1 MYQQYRDAANFYVV
15 YIEEAHPT
23 DLWQM
28 SSNVK
33 DGVLF
38 ESPRTNEE
46 RIDVAT
52 TCIVRLAVKIPAL
65 LDGIDNRIERAYTG
79 WPDRMYIIGTDGR
92 IHYKSAPGPFGFST
106 KELEASLK
114 KLLLSSRVTARS
126 ASQTHGAAADP
137 AEAGHYQYFGTNFAR
152 GFGSVR
158 LQADHP

>member
-1 MYQQYRDAANFYVV
+1 
-15 YIEEAHPT
+15 
-23 DLWQM
+23 M

-92 IHYKSAPGPFGFST
+92 IYFKSAPGPFGFST

-114 KLLLSSRVTARS
+114 QLLVSSPVAGTRASSGKTAFLH
-126 ASQTHGAAADP
+126 THGAAAGP
-137 AEAGHYQYFGTNFAR
+137 AKAGHYQRF
-152 GFGSVR
+152 
-158 LQADHP
+158 